1 MRERGR
7 ERVRQRERRKRERN
21 FPFVVL
27 PIVRSIEHSVSGQ
40 PWRAQEV
47 KRERVMKERVRQ
59 RERMRKRE

>member
-27 PIVRSIEHSVSGQ
+27 PIVSSIEHIVSRQ

-47 KRERVMKERVRQ
+47 KRERG
-59 RERMRKRE
+59 RERLRE